1 MFGLPCQFRQDKFVI
16 LHPPLEGWLRRNV
29 PDRKV
34 RDLLFVYYSI
44 DNLTYVVGQWTD
56 RRRTHFYDVL
66 NLGGHLTNFSAAQAT
81 NLRLMYSD
89 PCTGERL
96 AELATRDQD
105 RRVRDQNDQ
114 EGLQAERLARM
125 LDGKAK
131 VSVGYRAI
139 RKP

>member
-1 MFGLPCQFRQDKFVI
+1 MK
-16 LHPPLEGWLRRNV
+16 RNC
-29 PDRKV
+29 PDRKQ
-34 RDLLFVYYSI
+34 RQKLFVYYSI
-44 DNLTYVVGQWTD
+44 LHSSFVVGLWQTPKKRFW
-56 RRRTHFYDVL
+56 DVL
-66 NLGGHLTNFSAAQAT
+66 NLEGSLANFSYQKAIEFR
-81 NLRLMYSD
+81 NMFSD